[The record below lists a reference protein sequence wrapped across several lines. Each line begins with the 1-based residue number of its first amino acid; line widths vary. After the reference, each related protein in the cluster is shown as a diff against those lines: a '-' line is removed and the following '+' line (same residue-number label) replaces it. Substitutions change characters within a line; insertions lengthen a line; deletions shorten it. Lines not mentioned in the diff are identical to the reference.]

1 MSRLVLRCC
10 LLLGYG
16 LLFAPIAVIVLFS
29 FNDPA
34 GRFNLV
40 WRQPTAA
47 NWLDPLSDPGLTGAF
62 ITSLLLALAA
72 SAVATVLGSLM
83 AYALVRYRC
92 RGERVVN
99 LLLVLLLTT
108 PEVVMGVSLLN
119 LFVQL
124 GVQRGL
130 GTLLVSHSLFCLSF
144 VALTVKARLGGI
156 DWNLEDAAMDLG
168 ARPGRVFRLITL
180 PRILPGVLAAAL
192 LSFSL
197 SLDDVIVSSFTAGEA
212 VTFPLYIAGAFQR
225 EISPQI
231 HVLATVVLVA
241 SVAMLAAGSLRQ
253 LGVSSRFRA
262 PASSARG
269 SGSSG

>member
-1 MSRLVLRCC
+1 MSRLVLRCS

-16 LLFAPIAVIVLFS
+16 LLFTPIAVIVLFS
-29 FNDPA
+29 FNDPG
-34 GRFNLV
+34 GRFNLI

-47 NWLDPLSDPGLTGAF
+47 NWLEPFSNPGLTGAF
-62 ITSLLLALAA
+62 LTSLLLALAA

-92 RGERVVN
+92 RGDRFVN

-130 GTLLVSHSLFCLSF
+130 GTLLLSHSLFCLSF

-168 ARPGRVFRLITL
+168 ARPARVFRLITL

-197 SLDDVIVSSFTAGEA
+197 SLDDVIVSSFTSGEA

-241 SVAMLAAGSLRQ
+241 SVAMLAAEPLRR
-253 LGVSSRFRA
+253 LAVSSRPAA

-269 SGSSG
+269 